1 MITEFASSHPGQ
13 DDFELLLEILT
24 KSTETEPPGPSFH
37 GLMEPKPEP
46 DIEYETDR
54 IRIALLTM
62 KFPENLVDFALD
74 RLGYFLS
81 D

>member
-37 GLMEPKPEP
+37 GLMEPKPVK
-46 DIEYETDR
+46 R
-54 IRIALLTM
+54 IMCDPTC
-62 KFPENLVDFALD
+62 LVFH
-74 RLGYFLS
+74 S
-81 D
+81 V